1 MNKYLISV
9 IVPVYNCEKHLES
22 SIGSLLSQTFFEQIE
37 FVFVNDGS
45 TDNSEAIIKS
55 YVDRYSNIKII
66 SQKNKGVS
74 SARNTGIV
82 NSKGDFLSFFDADDV
97 AEPTLYEKLFKMI
110 KKNDADISVV
120 DYSMNFADET
130 VKKHRPNCVKKISD
144 KTEMLKSFFAG
155 NLICTNPVDKM
166 FARKV
171 IDNVFFPEG
180 YAIGEDMYFVYK
192 ALCAAD
198 TIVIDSTQ
206 VLYKYCLHS
215 ESAMKSTFSDKHLD
229 SVYLAKKILEE
240 FETTDELY
248 NYAEANYIHEICKM
262 FGLLYQTKVDK
273 KLIHKTAGLREIFKK
288 YRISKAIKY
297 MDKKHVVALELMKIS
312 PHIYEAAYKIMKVG

>member
-97 AEPTLYEKLFKMI
+97 AEPTL
-110 KKNDADISVV
+110 
-120 DYSMNFADET
+120 
-130 VKKHRPNCVKKISD
+130 
-144 KTEMLKSFFAG
+144 
-155 NLICTNPVDKM
+155 
-166 FARKV
+166 
-171 IDNVFFPEG
+171 
-180 YAIGEDMYFVYK
+180 
-192 ALCAAD
+192 
-198 TIVIDSTQ
+198 
-206 VLYKYCLHS
+206 
-215 ESAMKSTFSDKHLD
+215 
-229 SVYLAKKILEE
+229 
-240 FETTDELY
+240 
-248 NYAEANYIHEICKM
+248 
-262 FGLLYQTKVDK
+262 
-273 KLIHKTAGLREIFKK
+273 
-288 YRISKAIKY
+288 
-297 MDKKHVVALELMKIS
+297 
-312 PHIYEAAYKIMKVG
+312 